1 MDCRVKPTSVRHG
14 SCLKRRTALILL
26 ASSWLRIIWTRRGIN
41 AVRHQNIV
49 FHGLLKHIPW
59 STLDRL
65 VDQYEADWDGRVVKT
80 KAHLIAML
88 FAQFCGARSLR
99 EIETSL
105 KSHTDKL
112 YHLGGCTISRSAL
125 STANASRPVEV
136 FAGLLSAL
144 MAQLQAGYR
153 RKIGDCVRLIDST
166 GVPLSNL
173 SGHWA
178 TFSAGV
184 CGAKAHIIY
193 DPDANQPLYLMV
205 TPTNVNDITAAKKMP
220 IEAGATY
227 VFDLGYYDYG
237 WWAALDQAG
246 CRIVTRFKA
255 NTPFAVVEDRPG
267 APASSILSDRTGYL
281 PKRLAAS
288 RTNPMSGLVR
298 EVRVVIDT
306 GKVLRILTNDLTAS
320 AQKVADLYKR
330 RWAIELF
337 FRWVKQTLKI
347 GHFLG
352 TSENAV
358 RIQIA
363 VALIAFLLLRLAHD
377 ANKIIQSPLAFLN
390 PAWHGG
396 LPMDPTRVLGALM
409 IAGVI
414 CMSSMAQAADPLPR
428 AKPEEVG
435 MSSER
440 LALIGKAVN
449 AEIARGQ
456 LPGAVLAIARRGKL
470 AYFKTFGYRDKAGGA
485 PRKTD

>member
-1 MDCRVKPTSVRHG
+1 M
-14 SCLKRRTALILL
+14 
-26 ASSWLRIIWTRRGIN
+26 
-41 AVRHQNIV
+41 RHQNIV

-153 RKIGDCVRLIDST
+153 RKVGDCVRLIDST
-166 GVPLSNL
+166 SVQL
-173 SGHWA
+173 SGDWA

-193 DPDANQPLYLMV
+193 DPDTDQPLYLMV
-205 TPTNVNDITAAKKMP
+205 TPSNVNDITAAQEMP

-237 WWAALDQAG
+237 WWARLDQAG
-246 CRIVTRFKA
+246 CRIVTRLKS
-255 NTPFAVVEDRPG
+255 NTPFTVVEDRPVSPG
-267 APASSILSDRTGYL
+267 SSVLSDRTGYL

-288 RTNPMSGLVR
+288 RHNPMADLVR
-298 EVRVVIDT
+298 EIRVIIET
-306 GKVLRILTNDLTAS
+306 GKVLRIFTNDIEAS
-320 AQKVADLYKR
+320 AQDIADLYKR

-358 RIQIA
+358 RIQIT
-363 VALIAFLLLRLAHD
+363 VALIAFLLLRLAH
-377 ANKIIQSPLAFLN
+377 NTNRIVTSPLAFARLIRAN
-390 PAWHGG
+390 
-396 LPMDPTRVLGALM
+396 LM
-409 IAGVI
+409 H
-414 CMSSMAQAADPLPR
+414 R
-428 AKPEEVG
+428 
-435 MSSER
+435 R
-440 LALIGKAVN
+440 
-449 AEIARGQ
+449 
-456 LPGAVLAIARRGKL
+456 AIAELLQATPPPEQQQPRFDFRPHATRAAQRRCYL
-470 AYFKTFGYRDKAGGA
+470 RAHAATQNAA
-485 PRKTD
+485 